1 MGKQEF
7 IDGLKSALNENVS
20 PSLVME
26 NIKYY
31 EDYIDAQIRQGRFE
45 AEVMESLGEPRLI
58 ARTIIDANTV
68 GETGGYQDDGYGR
81 TYQNQE
87 NGGHYYGSRPDPR
100 ERKSPPA
107 VPVWMRI
114 LLVVLVIVLIIGAV
128 FSVLSFLMP
137 VLLPLLIILFL
148 VKLFRDWLN

>member
-1 MGKQEF
+1 MVKQEF

-45 AEVMESLGEPRLI
+45 AEVMESLGEPRLT

-68 GETGGYQDDGYGR
+68 EETGGYQEDGYGR
-81 TYQNQE
+81 TYQNQK

-100 ERKSPPA
+100 GRKSSPA
-107 VPVWMRI
+107 VPVWVWI
-114 LLVVLVIVLIIGAV
+114 LLVVLVIVLIISVV